1 MSTAICNW
9 VGRAVVG
16 GGVRGKV
23 GKGPGSRAVAGE
35 GAPGAGGPRAG
46 IGQGH
51 GAEQKGG
58 G

>member
-35 GAPGAGGPRAG
+35 GGTRGRGT
-46 IGQGH
+46 
-51 GAEQKGG
+51 
-58 G
+58 